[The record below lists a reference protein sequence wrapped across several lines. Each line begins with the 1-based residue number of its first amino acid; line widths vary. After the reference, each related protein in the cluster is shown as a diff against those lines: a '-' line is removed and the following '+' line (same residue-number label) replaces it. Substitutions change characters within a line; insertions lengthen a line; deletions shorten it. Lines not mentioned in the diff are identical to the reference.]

1 MSNNSYYNTPIPGR
15 ALDLKTREWISISQK
30 DLNSFKFKKTAFLWG
45 GKEYAVFENGFQ
57 EIAQTLQTLRFV
69 RCKPGEDNIASK
81 LSNKQGI
88 EIYERAISE
97 KETQAEIAKDFS
109 ITEKYVSDIKNLRA
123 RTQITRNYIKGIES
137 PSPTKQAKRDKNKRL
152 SAKIAEFVRK
162 DKLVMKL
169 TTSALAK
176 KYCVTRSTINKILAN
191 KMYKVEDKNNV

>member
-1 MSNNSYYNTPIPGR
+1 MSYKSYYNSPIPGR
-15 ALDLKTREWISISQK
+15 AIDLKTRKWVDLSLK
-30 DLNSFKFKKTAFLWG
+30 DLKSFKFKKTTYLWG
-45 GKEYAVFENGFQ
+45 GKEYAIFENGIQ

-97 KETQAEIAKDFS
+97 KETQSEIAKDFGV
-109 ITEKYVSDIKNLRA
+109 TEQYVSKIKNLRA
-123 RTQITRNYIKGIES
+123 RTQITRNYIKGVE
-137 PSPTKQAKRDKNKRL
+137 PSNPAKQAKRDKNKRL
-152 SAKIAEFVRK
+152 SAKIAEFIRK
-162 DKLVMKL
+162 DKIVMKL

-191 KMYKVEDKNNV
+191 KMYKAEKSDV